1 MSITIHHL
9 HIDLRKVQE
18 FIFKVPKLKY
28 MLGANS
34 CIGEL
39 FSKNLPEMMPPCD
52 SIFPHIPEDSPLQI
66 RKLLE
71 KNVLSSAGGH
81 FEAVFQTQ
89 AELDIFVAKAC
100 HLIRD
105 KAPGLEITMSKREFS
120 PEDTWKQF
128 MEDCKSLPID
138 TRAASPIFVDA
149 PFYQLCTMD
158 GESLGVGREQG
169 NVVGASAKMMSQQAD
184 SFYSLKTEDAISR
197 FYKANGINC
206 ARLPKELTELAKS
219 GKSNKRNMLAYI
231 KADGNGTGARFK
243 DLRESI
249 DSKNVFEAFIEIE
262 RFWHQN
268 RKQMNDLLYGAV
280 SSYIDEKGKYP
291 SLPFILLMLGGDDL
305 FLISTP
311 EIALDIASKLASA
324 DRGGLSVSV
333 GVAFVKDSY
342 PVAQANEIAEMCLES
357 AKAAGYAKM
366 NSSSITPY
374 VDWHVHF
381 DSVYQDLKDLRLASY
396 VLSYTD
402 DYQAM
407 TEVLSMKPYTGAEI
421 KTLLSY
427 VLNLANALD
436 SPDAKIANNKIKT
449 YRSALKNG
457 YKDVEF
463 LRDLLFKDDE
473 LLKAVFT
480 YEKPENGLRLDSS
493 LDKIE
498 IIDFYR
504 LGLKDKGANHE
515 NH

>member
-1 MSITIHHL
+1 MSSTYYHL
-9 HIDLRKVQE
+9 RLDVRKVQD
-18 FIFKVPKLKY
+18 FIFRVPKLKY

-39 FSKNLPEMMPPCD
+39 FSKDLPDNMLPSE
-52 SIFPHIPEDSPLQI
+52 SLFSHIPEDCTPEI
-66 RKLLE
+66 RTLLE
-71 KNVLSSAGGH
+71 KNILSSAGGH
-81 FEAVFQTQ
+81 FEAVFQTP
-89 AELDIFVAKAC
+89 AILDKFVVNVC
-100 HLIRD
+100 HLIRS

-128 MEDCKSLPID
+128 MEDRKSLPID
-138 TRAASPIFVDA
+138 TQAASPIFVDA

-158 GESLGVGREQG
+158 GDSVGVDREKG
-169 NVVGASAKMMSQQAD
+169 NVVGASARMMSQQAE
-184 SFYSLKTEDAISR
+184 SFYSLKTVDTISR

-206 ARLPKELTELAKS
+206 ARLPKELTDLAKS
-219 GKSNKRNMLAYI
+219 GKSTKTNMLAYI
-231 KADGNGTGARFK
+231 KADGNGTGARF
-243 DLRESI
+243 REVRDSI

-268 RKQMNDLLYGAV
+268 RKQMNELLSGAV
-280 SSYIDEKGKYP
+280 SPYIEESKYP
-291 SLPFILLMLGGDDL
+291 RLPFILLMLGGDDL
-305 FLISTP
+305 FMISTP

-324 DRGGLSVSV
+324 DQGSLSVSV
-333 GVAFVKDSY
+333 GVAFVKDSH

-357 AKAAGYAKM
+357 AKAAGYAKV
-366 NSSSITPY
+366 NGSGITPY

-396 VLSYTD
+396 VLSYSD
-402 DYQAM
+402 NDQAM
-407 TEVLSMKPYTGAEI
+407 TEVLSMRPYTSEAL
-421 KTLLSY
+421 TALLSDVQY
-427 VLNLANALD
+427 LAKALD
-436 SPDAKIANNKIKT
+436 SADAKIANNKIKT

-463 LRDLLFKDDE
+463 LREILFKDDTSLDTVLE
-473 LLKAVFT
+473 
-480 YEKPENGLRLDSS
+480 YEPPINGLRLDSS

-504 LGLKDKGANHE
+504 LGLKDKGANHA